1 MTDYKESKE
10 EMELN
15 ELFEGKST
23 SSISKLVKRAKRR
36 TILRNIVI
44 SILVIFFLSVTLG
57 FTWLSIMRWS
67 QENAMRDI
75 QLFSRITNPNVEEL
89 GAQNEGNG
97 LFEGILT
104 FNRYKEIEGIPVN
117 WSDRVVTYSLFGGVS
132 RLTGDHS
139 PIQIQDKN
147 DGEMKFYDRVTKQR
161 MMKFY
166 HPDVEYPKLSD
177 DLASLNNVADDTL
190 VELAL
195 SFDQKYSPQEVRELM
210 PEGITLKWYW
220 VDTYS
225 KTDIERLNDNTVEAV
240 NGGEFQTEASP
251 ELATEIYGFDEMP
264 EDPENPSL
272 SEQMFLGDVEMGVSL
287 EDGKYHGEFERI
299 YKQLKG
305 DSSTLNAKNIHV
317 IGAVVTGEASDL
329 AKLNNMPMIRATVL
343 GVTANPNE

>member
-10 EMELN
+10 EKELN

-23 SSISKLVKRAKRR
+23 SNISKIVKKAKRI

-44 SILVIFFLSVTLG
+44 SLLVIFFLSITLG

-75 QLFSRITNPNVEEL
+75 ELFSRITNPNIEEL
-89 GAQNEGNG
+89 GLQNEGNG

-117 WSDRVVTYSLFGGVS
+117 WSDNVFTYSLFGGVS

-139 PIQIQDKN
+139 PIQIQDDN
-147 DGEMKFYDRVTKQR
+147 DGGMNSYDRVTKQR
-161 MMKFY
+161 MMTFY
-166 HPDVEYPKLSD
+166 HPDVLYTTKLSD

-195 SFDQKYSPQEVRELM
+195 SFDQKYSPKEVRELI

-225 KTDIERLNDNTVEAV
+225 KVDIERFDMEVL
-240 NGGEFQTEASP
+240 P
-251 ELATEIYGFDEMP
+251 ELATGIYGFDEML
-264 EDPENPSL
+264 EDPENPLL
-272 SEQMFLGDVEMGVSL
+272 SEQMFIGDIEMGVSL
-287 EDGKYHGEFERI
+287 EEGKYHGEFERI

-305 DSSTLNAKNIHV
+305 NSSNLSIENIHV
-317 IGAVVTGEASDL
+317 IGAVVTGTASDL
-329 AKLNNMPMIRATVL
+329 VKLKDVNTIRATVL
-343 GVTANPNE
+343 GVTANPHE

>member
-10 EMELN
+10 VKELN

-23 SSISKLVKRAKRR
+23 SNISKIVKKAKRI
-36 TILRNIVI
+36 TILRNIII
-44 SILVIFFLSVTLG
+44 SLLVIFFLSITLG

-67 QENAMRDI
+67 QENARRDI
-75 QLFSRITNPNVEEL
+75 ELFSRITNPNIEEL
-89 GAQNEGNG
+89 GLQNEGNG

-117 WSDRVVTYSLFGGVS
+117 WSDNVFTYSLFGGVS
-132 RLTGDHS
+132 RLTGDHA
-139 PIQIQDKN
+139 PIQIQDEN
-147 DGEMKFYDRVTKQR
+147 DGGMKFYDRVTKQR

-166 HPDVEYPKLSD
+166 HPDVLYTKLSD

-195 SFDQKYSPQEVRELM
+195 SFDQKYSPKEVRELI

-225 KTDIERLNDNTVEAV
+225 KVDIERINDRNVETSS
-240 NGGEFQTEASP
+240 GEEFDMEAFP
-251 ELATEIYGFDEMP
+251 ELATEIYGFDEML
-264 EDPENPSL
+264 EDPENPLL
-272 SEQMFLGDVEMGVSL
+272 SEQMFFSNIEMGVSL
-287 EDGKYHGEFERI
+287 EKGKYHGEFERI

-305 DSSTLNAKNIHV
+305 NSSNLSTENIHV
-317 IGAVVTGEASDL
+317 IGAVVTGTTSDL
-329 AKLNNMPMIRATVL
+329 AKLKDVNKIRATVL
-343 GVTANPNE
+343 GVTANLHE